1 MPDPRVVLVTG
12 ASGALGTVLADAFQ
26 SRGDIVVRHA
36 RQQGAGDVWGD
47 LTSDE
52 GVRRIIQTIVS
63 DRGPI
68 DVIVNNAADQMIGE
82 ADPADPARWL
92 AMLDATLLSAVRIVL
107 AALPHMPSGSA
118 IVNVSSIEASLAF
131 PGRGPYAAAK
141 SALEAFTRSLAVD
154 LGARGIRANAI
165 APGLIERDGLAES
178 WPEGHAS
185 WSTLVKMIYG
195 LAADPVLL
203 IAAQPTRGVDVGSI
217 EFIHSQIVA
226 ARDRGAAVLL
236 VSAELD
242 EILGLS
248 DRIAVMY
255 DGRLVDV
262 FDAADADRGRI
273 GRLMAGGEK

>member
-12 ASGALGTVLADAFQ
+12 ACGALGTVLADAFQ

-36 RQQGAGDVWGD
+36 RQQGVGDVWGD

-82 ADPADPARWL
+82 ADPADPARWH

-185 WSTLVKMIYG
+185 WT
-195 LAADPVLL
+195 ADTP
-203 IAAQPTRGVDVGSI
+203 
-217 EFIHSQIVA
+217 
-226 ARDRGAAVLL
+226 
-236 VSAELD
+236 
-242 EILGLS
+242 
-248 DRIAVMY
+248 
-255 DGRLVDV
+255 
-262 FDAADADRGRI
+262 RGRI
-273 GRLMAGGEK
+273 VSAAEVAEVALFLASPAASGVSGAVVPVDAGWSAGGRLFGSP